1 VEVAVLTFSGSR
13 FYVVAAATTNARLS
27 TNVNCNILLFA
38 VK

>member
-13 FYVVAAATTNARLS
+13 FYVVAAATVNARLFIS
-27 TNVNCNILLFA
+27 VNCNILLFA